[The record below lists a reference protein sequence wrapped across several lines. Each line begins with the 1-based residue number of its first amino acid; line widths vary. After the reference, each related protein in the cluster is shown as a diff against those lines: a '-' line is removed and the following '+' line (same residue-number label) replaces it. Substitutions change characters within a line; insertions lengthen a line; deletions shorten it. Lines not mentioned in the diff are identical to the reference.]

1 MRKLVSKDDREMVTR
16 LRLAFVA
23 PPRGAVSKS
32 RASVK
37 RWYGETAPLIQWSE
51 MSSPL
56 GPLFVAVNTR
66 GLCAVDFG
74 RRETDFLRRLDPQ
87 ARLEKNPKGVRQ
99 VTEQLLEYFAR
110 DRTTF
115 DLPIDLSALTPF
127 QRNVLDIACRISPGG
142 VWTYHRVAE
151 EMGRPK
157 SSRPVGQA
165 LARNPVPIIIPCHRV
180 VASDGSLGGYS
191 GGSGLKAKR
200 WLLRLE
206 GALS

>member
-1 MRKLVSKDDREMVTR
+1 MRRSLSKGDREMVTR
-16 LRLAFVA
+16 LSSALIA
-23 PPRGAVSKS
+23 PPRAAVSKS

-37 RWYGETAPLIQWSE
+37 RWYSETAPLIQWGE

-56 GPLFVAVNTR
+56 GTLFVAMNTR

-74 RRETDFLRRLDPQ
+74 RRETDFLDRLDPQ
-87 ARLEKNPKGVRQ
+87 ARLDKNPKAVQ
-99 VTEQLLEYFAR
+99 HVTEQLLEYFAR
-110 DRTTF
+110 DRTRF
-115 DLPIDLSALTPF
+115 DLPIDLSVLTPF
-127 QRNVLDIACRISPGG
+127 QRNVLDIACRIAPGR

-180 VASDGSLGGYS
+180 IASDGSLGGYS

-200 WLLRLE
+200 WLLQLE